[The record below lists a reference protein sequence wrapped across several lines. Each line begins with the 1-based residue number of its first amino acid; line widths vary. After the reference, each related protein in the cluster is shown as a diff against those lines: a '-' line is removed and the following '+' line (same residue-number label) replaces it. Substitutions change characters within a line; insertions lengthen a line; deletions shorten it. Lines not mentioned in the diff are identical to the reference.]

1 MFGLQACVYR
11 CIYLSIYIKNPADVV
26 YGATAVWFDI
36 KLYLKVIYSL
46 ISSKGVS
53 DAAIECKGIQ

>member
-1 MFGLQACVYR
+1 M
-11 CIYLSIYIKNPADVV
+11 YLFIYIKNPADVV
-26 YGATAVWFDI
+26 CGATAVWFDI